1 MTFNIIKEKLLV
13 SRFIRFSI
21 IGTFGYLIDI
31 SIFFIL
37 IELFDVSAYIGRLF
51 SFFIAATFS
60 WLGNRLFTFSLTKR
74 SRVVREWIDYLYSMI
89 PGAAVN
95 YAIFSSIV
103 YIFDDTRETLFFA
116 FSIGVLVGLAIN
128 YNIARNFV
136 FK

>member
-1 MTFNIIKEKLLV
+1 MTFKIIKEKLLV
-13 SRFIRFSI
+13 NKFIRFSI
-21 IGTFGYLIDI
+21 IGAFGYLIDI

-37 IELFDVSAYIGRLF
+37 IELFDVSAYIGRFF
-51 SFFIAATFS
+51 SVFIAASLT
-60 WLGNRLFTFSLTKR
+60 WLGNRLSSTKK
-74 SRVVREWIDYLYSMI
+74 SSVIREWFDYLYSMI

-95 YAIFSSIV
+95 YSVFSLIV
-103 YIFDDTRETLFFA
+103 YSFENTRVILFFA

>member
-13 SRFIRFSI
+13 NKFIRFSI
-21 IGTFGYLIDI
+21 IGAFGYLIDI

-37 IELFDVSAYIGRLF
+37 IELFDVSAYIGRFF
-51 SFFIAATFS
+51 SVFIAASLT
-60 WLGNRLFTFSLTKR
+60 WLGNRLYTFSSTKK
-74 SRVVREWIDYLYSMI
+74 SSVIREWFDYLYSMI

-95 YAIFSSIV
+95 YSVFSLIV
-103 YIFDDTRETLFFA
+103 YSFENTRVILFFA